1 MAMTETIQKLYVD
14 GEWYETGETKDVTSP
29 YDGSVVGRV
38 AFGGGADATRAIDAA
53 ERAMQSPLPA
63 HKRASVLDGVA
74 ALLAERRDE
83 FARTIAQEAGK
94 PIATAGIEV
103 DRAVQTITFSALEA
117 RRLTGETVPMDAH
130 PAGEGKAGLIL
141 RVPIGI
147 VGAISPFNF
156 PLNLVCHKVGPAFA
170 AGCAVVLKPAGAT
183 PLSALLLARAFADA
197 GQPAGWLNVIV
208 GRSGEI
214 GDVLTEDERV
224 KMITFTGSSQVG
236 WGIRQR
242 AHKKKVSLELGN
254 STPLIVLADADLDKA
269 ATAIAA
275 NGYAFAGQSC
285 ISIQRVYVED
295 AAHDALIEK
304 LVPKVQALEGG
315 RSAGSGDAGGAG
327 DRRREPR
334 PHQGRGSTTA
344 VAGGAKLLSGGEV
357 GDDGV
362 LRPTLLDDVSLDMD
376 VACHEVFGPVVAVA
390 RVSGLEQAIA
400 LANGTELR
408 PAGGRVHAGHHEGDA
423 RCAGA
428 GVRRRHAERG
438 ADLPGR
444 PDALRRRQGVGQ
456 HARGAEVRG
465 AGDDRAADDRDQPLT
480 PATPPSRR
488 GHGLDRRPRPDWS
501 QTPLP
506 PPPRV
511 RDRAATR
518 VTAACDMRLAW
529 LRRSRPIRAQSPLRG
544 ALQVACPVRDRT

>member
-147 VGAISPFNF
+147 IGAISPFNF

-304 LVPKVQALEGG
+304 LVPKVQALKV
-315 RSAGSGDAGGAG
+315 GDPLDPETQVGPVIDGENR
-327 DRRREPR
+327 DRIKAWVDD
-334 PHQGRGSTTA
+334 A
-344 VAGGAKLLSGGEV
+344 VAGGAKLLSGGEL

-362 LRPTLLDDVSLDMD
+362 LRPTLLDDVSLEME

-400 LANGTELR
+400 LANGTDYGLQ
-408 PAGGRVHAGHHEGDA
+408 
-423 RCAGA
+423 A
-428 GVRRRHAERG
+428 GVFTQDITKAM
-438 ADLPGR
+438 
-444 PDALRRRQGVGQ
+444 
-456 HARGAEVRG
+456 
-465 AGDDRAADDRDQPLT
+465 RAARELEFGGVTLNEAPTYRADQMPYGGVKESGNT
-480 PATPPSRR
+480 REGPKFAVQEMTE
-488 GHGLDRRPRPDWS
+488 PRMIVIS
-501 QTPLP
+501 L
-506 PPPRV
+506 
-511 RDRAATR
+511 
-518 VTAACDMRLAW
+518 
-529 LRRSRPIRAQSPLRG
+529 
-544 ALQVACPVRDRT
+544 